1 MSMTSRADAEIPAPF
16 RPFDGFE
23 IIIFAGVTDREGDNL
38 LLDGF
43 AIVCFGISL
52 IYRC

>member
-1 MSMTSRADAEIPAPF
+1 MTLRADADGPEPF
-16 RPFDGFE
+16 LPLEGFVM
-23 IIIFAGVTDREGDNL
+23 IMFAGATDRAGGDNL

-43 AIVCFGISL
+43 AVVCFGISL

>member
-1 MSMTSRADAEIPAPF
+1 MSITLRAEADGPEPF
-16 RPFDGFE
+16 PPLDGLLM
-23 IIIFAGVTDREGDNL
+23 IIFAGATDREVDNL

-43 AIVCFGISL
+43 AMVCFGISL